1 MGQDYVL
8 QFDVSVDDVMTV
20 QIGHTAYQF
29 PEDDRS
35 GLFRKDPFLELLV
48 ELAIAAQLA
57 EEVDAH
63 PYT

>member
-8 QFDVSVDDVMTV
+8 QFDVSVDDVMAV
-20 QIGHTAYQF
+20 QIGHTAYQL

-48 ELAIAAQLA
+48 ELAVAAQLA
-57 EEVDAH
+57 EEVDALVV
-63 PYT
+63 